1 MAINFNNI
9 GSGHIRD
16 QNRAGQAGD
25 AARSASE
32 STKASGGRKDRVELS
47 QGAQV
52 LQTLASEVADLPA
65 VDTARVDDIRRA
77 ISEGRYHV
85 DPVRLAQKFLELE
98 NDL

>member
-9 GSGHIRD
+9 GSGQIRD
-16 QNRAGQAGD
+16 QNRPGQTGD
-25 AARSASE
+25 AARSASDT
-32 STKASGGRKDRVELS
+32 TKGPGNQDRVELS

-52 LQTLASEVADLPA
+52 LQTLASEVSDLPA

-77 ISEGRYHV
+77 IAEGRYHV

>member
-9 GSGHIRD
+9 GSGQIRD
-16 QNRAGQAGD
+16 QSRTASSD
-25 AARSASE
+25 SARSASE
-32 STKASGGRKDRVELS
+32 STKSAAQQDRVELS
-47 QGAQV
+47 QSAKV
-52 LQTLASEVADLPA
+52 LQSLANEVADLPA

-85 DPVRLAQKFLELE
+85 DPVRLAQKFLEFE

>member
-9 GSGHIRD
+9 GSGQIRD
-16 QNRAGQAGD
+16 QSRAGQATD
-25 AARSASE
+25 STRSGADSAK
-32 STKASGGRKDRVELS
+32 SAGSQDRVELS

-52 LQTLASEVADLPA
+52 LQSLANEVADLPA
-65 VDTARVDDIRRA
+65 VDSARVDDIRRA

-85 DPVRLAQKFLELE
+85 DPVRLAQKFLEFE

>member
-9 GSGHIRD
+9 GSGQIGD
-16 QNRAGQAGD
+16 QNRTASSD
-25 AARSASE
+25 SARSASE
-32 STKASGGRKDRVELS
+32 STKSAAQQDRVELS
-47 QGAQV
+47 QDAQV
-52 LQTLASEVADLPA
+52 LQSLANEVADLPA
-65 VDTARVDDIRRA
+65 VDAARVDDIRRA

>member
-9 GSGHIRD
+9 GSGQIRD
-16 QNRAGQAGD
+16 QNRTPSSD
-25 AARSASE
+25 STRSASE
-32 STKASGGRKDRVELS
+32 STKSAAQQDRVELS

-52 LQTLASEVADLPA
+52 LQSLASEVADLPA

>member
-16 QNRAGQAGD
+16 QNRTGQAGD
-25 AARSASE
+25 AARSTSE
-32 STKASGGRKDRVELS
+32 STKTSGGHDRVELS

>member
-9 GSGHIRD
+9 GSGQIRD
-16 QNRAGQAGD
+16 QNRTQSGD

-32 STKASGGRKDRVELS
+32 TSKGSAQQDRVELS

-52 LQTLASEVADLPA
+52 LQSLASEVADLPA